1 MMLYTSEYQIA
12 GLFFVLGS
20 HHVIVNDEPVVSLVL
35 HALGNIEGGDYIWP
49 GYKNCFPPLLF
60 HCSIPGHK
68 YFNSLKYYNM

>member
-35 HALGNIEGGDYIWP
+35 HALGNIEGGDYI
-49 GYKNCFPPLLF
+49 
-60 HCSIPGHK
+60 
-68 YFNSLKYYNM
+68 